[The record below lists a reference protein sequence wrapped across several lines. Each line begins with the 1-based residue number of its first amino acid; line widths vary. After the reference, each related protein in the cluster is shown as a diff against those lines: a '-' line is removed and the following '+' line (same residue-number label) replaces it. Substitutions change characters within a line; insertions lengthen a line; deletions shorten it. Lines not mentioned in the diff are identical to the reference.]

1 MASIR
6 KRGRVFYYSFID
18 AEEKRR
24 ERKGCPDKRAT
35 EELALAAE
43 VEVARIRAGLIDQRG
58 LAYRDHAVSP
68 LSDHIEAF
76 KAHLEAKGSTT
87 KHVGLTMQQL
97 RRVFEAARI
106 GRLADLS
113 AEKVQAALKAL
124 RDEGLSLGTVN
135 SHRTSARGFSKWCHD
150 TCRTREHELRSVR
163 GFNAKEDRRHDRR
176 TLSLEELRRLIEIAH
191 EGPTW
196 RKMDGPARSLCYRLA
211 VATGLRYSEIQSV
224 RPESFDWTA
233 DPHTVSVE
241 AAYTKNGETASIPLP
256 ADLAEDLRPFA
267 EAVPFGEPRLPP
279 HGRPR
284 GDHASFRSL
293 ASRNPLPGRGR
304 AGIRFP
310 RSALPARHKR
320 RRRRSLAPRRPEAHA
335 TLDA

>member
-124 RDEGLSLGTVN
+124 RDEGLS
-135 SHRTSARGFSKWCHD
+135 SARLTATARPLADSRNGV
-150 TCRTREHELRSVR
+150 TTRVGPESTNFAQCVASTPRKTVATID
-163 GFNAKEDRRHDRR
+163 G
-176 TLSLEELRRLIEIAH
+176 LSLL
-191 EGPTW
+191 
-196 RKMDGPARSLCYRLA
+196 K
-211 VATGLRYSEIQSV
+211 
-224 RPESFDWTA
+224 SFDASSRSPTKAPHGGKWTA
-233 DPHTVSVE
+233 
-241 AAYTKNGETASIPLP
+241 LP
-256 ADLAEDLRPFA
+256 VPFA
-267 EAVPFGEPRLPP
+267 IVWPWPP
-279 HGRPR
+279 GYATRKFR
-284 GDHASFRSL
+284 ASGPSRSTGPPIPT
-293 ASRNPLPGRGR
+293 R
-304 AGIRFP
+304 
-310 RSALPARHKR
+310 
-320 RRRRSLAPRRPEAHA
+320 
-335 TLDA
+335 